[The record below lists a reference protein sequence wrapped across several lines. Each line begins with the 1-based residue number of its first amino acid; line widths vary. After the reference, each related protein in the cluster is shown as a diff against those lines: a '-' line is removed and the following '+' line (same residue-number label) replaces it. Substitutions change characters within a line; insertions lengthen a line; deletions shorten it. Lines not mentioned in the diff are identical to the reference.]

1 MTKKRL
7 FNKIDSFFVNIF
19 FNRNKFLYLIIYAI
33 ISLSIIKWKFDKI
46 THKFFM
52 SVVGG
57 LFFLMIG
64 MLGVKD
70 KKLHARTVQLSKK
83 DSTIC
88 GYISLF
94 ISILFLFLLYFEVY
108 FLS

>member
-70 KKLHARTVQLSKK
+70 KKLHARTVLMTKK
-83 DSTIC
+83 ESTIW
-88 GYISLF
+88 GYICLL
-94 ISILFLFLLYFEVY
+94 ISILFLFSLYYKIY
-108 FLS
+108 FGG